1 MKIISLAE
9 NTANK
14 ENMGTEHGL
23 SLYIET
29 EKNKILFDTGASS
42 LFCENAEKLG
52 INLSNVDMA
61 VISHGHYDHGG
72 GLKTFLSVNSK
83 AKIYINK
90 KAFNKHYAK
99 RPNGELE
106 YIGLDQTIMPNER
119 IILTDDYFKIN
130 DELELFSNVGGD
142 DFIPS
147 GNKSL
152 LMQSGD
158 ALIEDSFTH
167 EQNMIIHE
175 KDKTLLLAGCAHRGI
190 VNIINHMN
198 EKLNKQADYVIG
210 GFHLYNAANGK
221 SEDKEVVKKIADHL
235 MKTKSIYYTCHCT
248 GVESYK
254 LLKKYLGEKIRYLST
269 GSQITI

>member
-9 NTANK
+9 NTTNK

-42 LFCENAEKLG
+42 LFYENAEKLG
-52 INLSNVDMA
+52 INLSHVDLA

-83 AKIYINK
+83 AKVYINQR
-90 KAFNKHYAK
+90 AFNKYYAK

-119 IILTDDYFKIN
+119 IILTDDCYKIS
-130 DELELFSNVGGD
+130 DCIELFSNVSGD

-158 ALIEDSFTH
+158 TQIEDSFAH
-167 EQNMIIHE
+167 EQNMIIRQG
-175 KDKTLLLAGCAHRGI
+175 DKTLLLAGCAHRGI
-190 VNIINHMN
+190 VNIIHHMKV
-198 EKLNKQADYVIG
+198 KLGQEADHVIG

-221 SEDKEVVKKIADHL
+221 SEDREVVKKIADYL

-269 GSQITI
+269 GSQIII

>member
-1 MKIISLAE
+1 MKIISLSE
-9 NTANK
+9 NTTNQ
-14 ENMGTEHGL
+14 ESLGTEHGL

-29 EKNKILFDTGASS
+29 EKNKILFDTGASG
-42 LFCENAEKLG
+42 LFYENAQKLG
-52 INLSNVDMA
+52 VNLSDVEIA

-72 GLKTFLSVNSK
+72 GIKTFLSVNSK

-90 KAFNKHYAK
+90 RAFNKHYAK

-106 YIGLDQTIMPNER
+106 YIGLDQTIMPDER
-119 IILTDDYFKIN
+119 IILTDDYYKISE
-130 DELELFSNVGGD
+130 ELELFSNVEGN
-142 DFIPS
+142 DFVPS

-152 LMQSGD
+152 LMQSEGTQV
-158 ALIEDSFTH
+158 ADSFSH

-190 VNIINHMN
+190 VNIINHMKI
-198 EKLNKQADYVIG
+198 KLIKEADYVIG

-221 SEDKEVVKKIADHL
+221 SEDKEVVKKIADYL

-254 LLKKYLGEKIRYLST
+254 LLKKYLGDKIRYLSA

>member
-1 MKIISLAE
+1 MKIISLSE
-9 NTANK
+9 NTTNQ
-14 ENMGTEHGL
+14 ESLGTEHGL

-29 EKNKILFDTGASS
+29 EKNKILFDTGASG
-42 LFCENAEKLG
+42 LFYENAQKLG
-52 INLSNVDMA
+52 VNLSDVEIA
-61 VISHGHYDHGG
+61 VISHGHNDHGG
-72 GLKTFLSVNSK
+72 GLKTFLSINSK

-90 KAFNKHYAK
+90 RAFNKHYAK

-106 YIGLDQTIMPNER
+106 YIGLDRTVMPSER

-130 DELELFSNVGGD
+130 DELELFSNVAGD
-142 DFIPS
+142 ELVPS

-152 LMQSGD
+152 LMQLAD
-158 ALIEDSFTH
+158 TQVADSFAH

-198 EKLNKQADYVIG
+198 AKLNKQADYVIG
-210 GFHLYNAANGK
+210 GFHLYNPVSDK
-221 SEDKEVVKKIADHL
+221 SEDKETVKRIADYL

-254 LLKKYLGEKIRYLST
+254 LLKKYLGDKIRYLSA
-269 GSQITI
+269 GSQIII

>member
-1 MKIISLAE
+1 MKIISLSE
-9 NTANK
+9 NTTNQ
-14 ENMGTEHGL
+14 ESLGTEHGL

-29 EKNKILFDTGASS
+29 DKNKILFDTGASE
-42 LFCENAEKLG
+42 LFYENAQKLG
-52 INLSNVDMA
+52 VNLSDVEIA

-83 AKIYINK
+83 AKVYINK
-90 KAFNKHYAK
+90 RAFNKHYAK

-106 YIGLDQTIMPNER
+106 YIGLDQTVMPSER
-119 IILTDDYFKIN
+119 IILTDDYYKIN
-130 DELELFSNVGGD
+130 DELELFSNVEGND
-142 DFIPS
+142 YVPS

-152 LMQSGD
+152 LMQSAD
-158 ALIEDSFTH
+158 TQVEDSFAH

-175 KDKTLLLAGCAHRGI
+175 KDKILLLAGCAHRGI
-190 VNIINHMN
+190 VNIVSHMN
-198 EKLNKQADYVIG
+198 VKLNRQADYVIG

-221 SEDKEVVKKIADHL
+221 SEDKETVKKIADYL

-254 LLKKYLGEKIRYLST
+254 LLKKFLGEKIRYLST
-269 GSQITI
+269 GSQIII